1 MQGQNIFMNND
12 FSKVTSELRKN
23 LLIEVERLWKLGK
36 NAYLNYTIRVSRVKS
51 GGGNV
56 KTNIKLTFSLVNK
69 DVFKL
74 SFES

>member
-1 MQGQNIFMNND
+1 MNND

-23 LLIEVERLWKLGK
+23 LLTEVERLWKLGK

-69 DVFKL
+69 DVVQIKF
-74 SFES
+74 

>member
-1 MQGQNIFMNND
+1 MNND

-36 NAYLNYTIRVSRVKS
+36 NAYLSYTTRVPRVKS

-56 KTNIKLTFSLVNK
+56 KTNIKLIFSLVNK
-69 DVFKL
+69 DVVQIKF
-74 SFES
+74 

>member
-1 MQGQNIFMNND
+1 MNND

-36 NAYLNYTIRVSRVKS
+36 NAYLSYTTRVSRVKS

-56 KTNIKLTFSLVNK
+56 KTNIKLIFSLVNK
-69 DVFKL
+69 DVVQIKF
-74 SFES
+74 